1 MRARD
6 RRVFVD
12 GRLDHC
18 IDERFAHRGKII
30 LGIEG
35 IGNGSVLEI
44 GVGGSAIVI
53 HHPAKGEDH
62 EGREH
67 KDQKYDGVALG
78 EGPEDTCGGEIKKS
92 SCYSAN
98 GGASASFG
106 TTKHRDA
113 NHITARAHRSSEET

>member
-1 MRARD
+1 MKLYPTAAAQRD

-53 HHPAKGEDH
+53 HHPAKGEDQRIPVV
-62 EGREH
+62 ER
-67 KDQKYDGVALG
+67 
-78 EGPEDTCGGEIKKS
+78 
-92 SCYSAN
+92 
-98 GGASASFG
+98 
-106 TTKHRDA
+106 
-113 NHITARAHRSSEET
+113 